1 MYADPMQAQM
11 WMAFSNGNT
20 MYNLQD
26 YVMNF
31 LSYNTLLQMR
41 NTISTDMAFREDKSE
56 HKLYI
61 NANRDD
67 PVNITIEYIPLYED
81 VSELDDPYWQDIVR
95 RLALALVKIA
105 LGRIRGKFTQSNALW
120 SLDGE
125 TLLEEGKEELKELR
139 EQLRISDQLS
149 YPVD

>member
-1 MYADPMQAQM
+1 
-11 WMAFSNGNT
+11 
-20 MYNLQD
+20 
-26 YVMNF
+26 
-31 LSYNTLLQMR
+31 MR